1 MAEGNVADMT
11 RHESNYGQ
19 FLQDIHVTQMPEY
32 QSVMINFR
40 RERRMNSPRVQKC
53 LDRAE
58 HFERATSILTSPDVI
73 ATFLRA
79 ARSWREMAE
88 QYREREGRDG
98 ACSGR

>member
-1 MAEGNVADMT
+1 MT
-11 RHESNYGQ
+11 DRESNYGH
-19 FLQDIHVTQMPEY
+19 FLQDIHVAQMPEY
-32 QSVMINFR
+32 PSVMTNFR

-58 HFERATSILTSPDVI
+58 HFEQATSILTSPDAI

-79 ARSWREMAE
+79 ARSWREMVE